1 MQGAALMRNV
11 DEGRGDAGAIEVRF
25 RLAQILV
32 GEHPKADALALRLAG
47 RSLEREAVVT
57 ALLDPAQP
65 DRVGILVAHDQAHH
79 LDVEVAAGGEVAR
92 REHEMAG
99 ARDVERRIE
108 IGLRNGHCGFLFG
121 DMFDQAFT
129 RTPVSCTTSPHN
141 LSSRSIMAP

>member
-32 GEHPKADALALRLAG
+32 GEHPKATRSHGLAG

-129 RTPVSCTTSPHN
+129 RTPGFLQHV
-141 LSSRSIMAP
+141 APQF